1 MNIYNQKEPI
11 MHKEYFN
18 VIDKAID
25 MYSDDTVLNVYRHM
39 SDLRKFEENV
49 VKVAHTGK
57 IKVKV
62 HMSSGQEAVAA
73 AIAET
78 VPNYQIFTQHRSM
91 DIYLALGGNPT
102 MLRDEI
108 LCLDTGCCGGQI
120 GGAFQIHNENIN
132 MFAHTGFIGE
142 NVSVGVGMALGNGQ
156 KTLCLFGDGA
166 AEEDYVLEA
175 IGFAATHHLPVL
187 FVCTD
192 NELSVLS
199 PKKKRRNWELANVAD
214 GFGVR
219 AIDIAD
225 DPFSLMKYFSEFDV
239 ALPALVNVRVC
250 RNYWHAGVG
259 IDNPPDWDR
268 YYIVRKQMIDRKLR
282 SQLKIIEDEA
292 TTKMEK
298 LWKDYL

>member
-1 MNIYNQKEPI
+1 MHQRDYNIINNAVDL
-11 MHKEYFN
+11 F
-18 VIDKAID
+18 
-25 MYSDDTVLNVYRHM
+25 SDQIVLNVYRHM
-39 SDLRKFEENV
+39 AMLRKFEENV
-49 VKVAHTGK
+49 VRVSETGK

-78 VPNYQIFTQHRSM
+78 VDDYQIFTQHRSM
-91 DIYLALGGNPT
+91 DIYLALGGDPAG
-102 MLRDEI
+102 LRDEM
-108 LCLDTGCCGGQI
+108 LCLDSGCCGGQI
-120 GGAFQIHNENIN
+120 GGAFQIHNSKVN
-132 MFAHTGFIGE
+132 MYAHTGFIGE
-142 NVSVGVGMALGNGQ
+142 NVSVGVGMALGNRK

-199 PKKKRRNWELANVAD
+199 PKVKRRHWEIADVAE
-214 GFGVR
+214 GFGVNSL
-219 AIDIAD
+219 DIAD
-225 DPFSLMKYFSEFDV
+225 DPFSLMKYFSNFGSD
-239 ALPALVNVRVC
+239 LPALVNVRVC

-259 IDNPPDWDR
+259 IDNIPDWDR
-268 YYIVRKQMIDRKLR
+268 YHIVKA
-282 SQLKIIEDEA
+282 QLKNRGLSEELDAIDVEA
-292 TTKMEK
+292 SEKMEE